1 MDNKDQKKWYFKT
14 WALVI
19 SFLSVG
25 PFMLPLVWT
34 NPAFSKNKKII
45 ISAVIIILSY
55 LLLSVFINSLRSLN
69 KYYQL
74 LQNEVF

>member
-1 MDNKDQKKWYFKT
+1 MDNKDQKKWYFKP
-14 WALVI
+14 WALIV

-34 NPAFSKNKKII
+34 NPSFSKMTKII

-55 LLLSVFINSLRSLN
+55 LLASVFIKSLQSLGS
-69 KYYQL
+69 YYQL
-74 LQNEVF
+74 LQT